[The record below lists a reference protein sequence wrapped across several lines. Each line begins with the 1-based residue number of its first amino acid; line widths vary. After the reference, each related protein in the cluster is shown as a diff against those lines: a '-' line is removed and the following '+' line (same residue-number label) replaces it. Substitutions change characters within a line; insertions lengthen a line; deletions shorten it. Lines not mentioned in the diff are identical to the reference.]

1 MQFEIKALATFTHT
15 LHKQAKQ
22 KHSSKSKKEPLL
34 KAICFLFV
42 MKLQFI
48 CKTLQKNIYSRSV
61 SLPPEASLRQVNGT
75 LGNLVGLCRL
85 LAYLE
90 LVI

>member
-1 MQFEIKALATFTHT
+1 MQFEIKALATFVHT

-22 KHSSKSKKEPLL
+22 KHSWKGKYKPFL

-48 CKTLQKNIYSRSV
+48 SKTPKKIFIAEV
-61 SLPPEASLRQVNGT
+61 
-75 LGNLVGLCRL
+75 
-85 LAYLE
+85 
-90 LVI
+90 

>member
-1 MQFEIKALATFTHT
+1 MQFEIKTLATFVHT

-22 KHSSKSKKEPLL
+22 KHSSKSKYKSLP

-48 CKTLQKNIYSRSV
+48 SKTLKKIFIA
-61 SLPPEASLRQVNGT
+61 EM
-75 LGNLVGLCRL
+75 
-85 LAYLE
+85 
-90 LVI
+90 

>member
-1 MQFEIKALATFTHT
+1 MMQFEIKALATFMHT

-22 KHSSKSKKEPLL
+22 KHSSKSKYKPLP

-48 CKTLQKNIYSRSV
+48 SKTPKKIFIAKV
-61 SLPPEASLRQVNGT
+61 
-75 LGNLVGLCRL
+75 
-85 LAYLE
+85 
-90 LVI
+90 